1 MDVSK
6 LVLDYE
12 KVLESLAKTP
22 YFGNAAITHYLSK
35 PELKET
41 GVKDF
46 YTKNSLVYA
55 RAFKIGDYVDVSKE
69 EHPTICGGVTEYI
82 TKIKLARK
90 LGRSLE
96 DLHFF

>member
-35 PELKET
+35 PELK
-41 GVKDF
+41 VICPP
-46 YTKNSLVYA
+46 
-55 RAFKIGDYVDVSKE
+55 KIVPV
-69 EHPTICGGVTEYI
+69 
-82 TKIKLARK
+82 
-90 LGRSLE
+90 
-96 DLHFF
+96 